1 MLYSKSEKSRI
12 INHYEKKR
20 HVKKKKM
27 STVHPAYVVKKET
40 GSDRLSYIPTCT
52 WPDPSRRAL
61 RVVLKS
67 DAFVVN
73 FDDRGRPC
81 DIQHHLSQQ
90 ARQKI
95 RSRRQTPRGEAL
107 PDDEVSMK

>member
-1 MLYSKSEKSRI
+1 MRSCET
-12 INHYEKKR
+12 
-20 HVKKKKM
+20 KKM

-40 GSDRLSYIPTCT
+40 GSDRLIYVPTCP
-52 WPDPSRRAL
+52 WPDLSRRAL
-61 RVVLKS
+61 RVVLES

-81 DIQHHLSQQ
+81 DIHHHLSQQ

-107 PDDEVSMK
+107 PDEV